1 MTIAI
6 IIILAFTLIFGLVG
20 AFADAKNGNE
30 RAQNIAIT
38 AGFGAFQG
46 CGCLVALL
54 IIAGM
59 GVVVLA
65 IFGGGR

>member
-6 IIILAFTLIFGLVG
+6 IILTFFILVFGIAGAFTE
-20 AFADAKNGNE
+20 AKNSKE

-54 IIAGM
+54 IIAGI